1 MGVRGEAAKAGG
13 RFVLRRFNG
22 DEAYGLAEA
31 TVCVIRSYDGGGDG
45 DGSGD
50 AGWCG
55 GGGGGDGVTVWF
67 EALAASE
74 GARRCAD
81 TAEAGMVPSA
91 EVGVGMTEA
100 EADIDRLVG
109 RTFLMPGVPEGEDSA
124 LSLLYYFEHEPLR
137 DNRITVVARDG
148 DRLRLRWTAECDD
161 VNFYDGSKPPT
172 RIEIEGVFLY
182 RDSRDPAAP
191 TRPREGA
198 EGSG

>member
-1 MGVRGEAAKAGG
+1 MTGESRGDGAEAGG
-13 RFVLRRFNG
+13 RFVLHRFNG
-22 DEAYGLAEA
+22 DEVYRLGEA
-31 TVCVIRSYDGGGDG
+31 VVRVLRSDEGG
-45 DGSGD
+45 
-50 AGWCG
+50 AGG
-55 GGGGGDGVTVWF
+55 EGAGRGVTVWF
-67 EALAASE
+67 EALADPE

-91 EVGVGMTEA
+91 EVGVGMAEA

-137 DNRITVVARDG
+137 ANRITVVSRDG
-148 DRLRLRWTAECDD
+148 DRLRLRWTGECDD

-172 RIEIEGVFLY
+172 RIEVEGDFLY
-182 RDSRDPAAP
+182 RDSRDPAA
-191 TRPREGA
+191 TRSREGA